1 MKITY
6 LKNKNISKY
15 EITFFHSLNVFI
27 NRLGVYIKLL
37 LFGEQKNYVRVM
49 L

>member
-1 MKITY
+1 MK
-6 LKNKNISKY
+6 LH
-15 EITFFHSLNVFI
+15 FFHSLNVFI
-27 NRLGVYIKLL
+27 NRLGVYIKFV